1 MRHPSASLIAITAA
15 LMLSACGAKKSDE
28 SAAPATAEI
37 ADSSAKTTNDATGPG
52 IDRSI
57 APGVAFQYDY
67 AFTAPANAITGIQR
81 EHAGA
86 CAKLG
91 PSRCRVTGM
100 AYDQPRE
107 GEVSARLDF
116 LLAPDIAQAFASDAI
131 GVVQTAEGKLDNAR
145 VEGQNAG
152 QTIALSQE
160 DSAGIEAEAKRIEG
174 RLAAK
179 GLTTAERV
187 ELQQQLA
194 GLRETLRSNAQDRR
208 HSEASIATT
217 PVSFAYASE
226 GLIGGKGTFGKAAS
240 ASLSS
245 VQTALS
251 FALLLAGIALPWAVL
266 VALMVLAWR
275 SQVLRRL
282 VGATT
287 REKPQAPG

>member
-1 MRHPSASLIAITAA
+1 MRHTSASLIVITAA
-15 LMLSACGAKKSDE
+15 LLLSACGAKKSNE
-28 SAAPATAEI
+28 AAAPAAAEI
-37 ADSSAKTTNDATGPG
+37 ADSAAKTSNAATGPG
-52 IDRSI
+52 LDRAI

-67 AFTAPANAITGIQR
+67 AFTAPAAAITGIQR
-81 EHAGA
+81 DHAAA

-116 LLAPDIAQAFASDAI
+116 LLAPDIAQTFASDAI

-152 QTIALSQE
+152 QAIALSQE

-179 GLTTAERV
+179 GLTAAERV

-194 GLRETLRSNAQDRR
+194 GLRERLRGNAQDRR
-208 HSEASIATT
+208 SSEASIATT
-217 PVSFAYASE
+217 PVSFAYVSE

-245 VQTALS
+245 VQAALTV
-251 FALLLAGIALPWAVL
+251 ALLLAGIALPWLAL
-266 VALMVLAWR
+266 VGLIVLAWR
-275 SQVLRRL
+275 SPWLRALRRPKA
-282 VGATT
+282 VAA
-287 REKPQAPG
+287 QD

>member
-1 MRHPSASLIAITAA
+1 MRHPSASLLVITAA
-15 LMLSACGAKKSDE
+15 LLLSACGAKKSDE
-28 SAAPATAEI
+28 AAAPAAEI
-37 ADSSAKTTNDATGPG
+37 ADSSAKTTNDAAGPD
-52 IDRSI
+52 IDRAI

-152 QTIALSQE
+152 QIIALSQE
-160 DSAGIEAEAKRIEG
+160 DSAGIEAETKRIEG

-179 GLTTAERV
+179 GLTAAERV

-194 GLRETLRSNAQDRR
+194 GLRERLRGNAQDRR
-208 HSEASIATT
+208 SSEASIATT

-245 VQTALS
+245 VQAALS
-251 FALLLAGIALPWAVL
+251 VALLLAGRALPWLAL
-266 VALMVLAWR
+266 VGLIVLAWR
-275 SQVLRRL
+275 SPWLRALRRPK
-282 VGATT
+282 VVAA
-287 REKPQAPG
+287 QD